1 MLSERIEIR
10 QPLTHRYEA
19 NRPAHCPPATYVSQ
33 RYGDYLNSNKEVTTV
48 KIFRIDHIKI
58 APLTIIAP
66 DNPSAADLFVMSI
79 AMGIGNIPDA
89 TWEITE
95 WRPKTGGK
103 NGSLRALAMQKQSG
117 FAYPTPDGWKIFPP
131 YRDL

>member
-1 MLSERIEIR
+1 
-10 QPLTHRYEA
+10 
-19 NRPAHCPPATYVSQ
+19 
-33 RYGDYLNSNKEVTTV
+33 V
-48 KIFRIDHIKI
+48 KIFRIDNIQM

-89 TWEITE
+89 TWETTE
-95 WRPKTGGK
+95 WRPKKGGK
-103 NGSLRALAMQKQSG
+103 NGSLGDLAKLRKSG
-117 FAYPTPDGWKIFPP
+117 FAYPTPNGWKIFPP